1 MQENRDPACSLLLMQ
16 RIYSEAWKP
25 HQRQIIGFWGTKTET
40 LKKEEKK
47 KIKTKILSRTVNITH
62 SFVLGRKN
70 DKAVTISS

>member
-25 HQRQIIGFWGTKTET
+25 HQRQIIGFGGTKTET

-47 KIKTKILSRTVNITH
+47 KSKILSRTVNITH